1 MSEIMHSNPISLAVW
16 DVPMPVVAGE
26 MFSIKAGA
34 KSASGHS
41 LAGHR
46 VEVFDAAGV
55 VVASGNLGETPLA
68 GTEALYWT
76 AIDVPAPATGQVTE
90 YAVRFIPGPG
100 HDATATRF
108 SVAIAGKARAQ
119 AERQSHGARH
129 RRGAGRRRNPARPV
143 SRPHR
148 CGRPRRAARL
158 QGRVSASPL
167 AHRAYRAAP
176 ADPYRRRRER
186 RADDGACARGAPRR
200 ALGEITTL
208 GEPSALSLPLRGR
221 AAERRR

>member
-1 MSEIMHSNPISLAVW
+1 MSEIMHFSPISLAVW

-34 KSASGHS
+34 KSAPGHS

-46 VEVFDAAGV
+46 VEIFDATGV
-55 VVASGNLGETPLA
+55 VVASGNLGETPLT

-108 SVAIAGKARAQ
+108 SVAIADKP
-119 AERQSHGARH
+119 EYKLNVKVTEQST
-129 RRGAGRRRNPARPV
+129 
-143 SRPHR
+143 
-148 CGRPRRAARL
+148 AA
-158 QGRVSASPL
+158 
-167 AHRAYRAAP
+167 
-176 ADPYRRRRER
+176 
-186 RADDGACARGAPRR
+186 
-200 ALGEITTL
+200 ALGGVEIRL
-208 GEPSALSLPLRGR
+208 GPFHARTDAAGHAELRVCKGEYQLHLWR
-221 AAERRR
+221 TAHIAPPKPIRIDGDASIDLTMAHVPEEHPDARWVR